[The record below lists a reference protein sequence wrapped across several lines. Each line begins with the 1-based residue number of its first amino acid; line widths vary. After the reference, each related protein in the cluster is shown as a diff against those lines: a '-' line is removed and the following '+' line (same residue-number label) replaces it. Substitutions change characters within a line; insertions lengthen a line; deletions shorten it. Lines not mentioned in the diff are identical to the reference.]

1 MQNIEDFVGNIMNEN
16 KLVKINE
23 NLYLKQ
29 YQIDILDMFH
39 IEYKKC
45 STISEILFFID
56 EVLEGD
62 EGDMEALEEVAD
74 SLQEFNY
81 YHNTNK

>member
-1 MQNIEDFVGNIMNEN
+1 MQNIEDFVDNIMNEN

-23 NLYLKQ
+23 NLYLKK
-29 YQIDILDMFH
+29 YQIDILEMFH
-39 IEYKKC
+39 IEYQKC

-56 EVLEGD
+56 EVLESD

-81 YHNTNK
+81 YHNTHK